1 MHLLLTNDD
10 GIYAAGLHTLARACL
25 QRGHK
30 VTICAPASQQSATSH
45 RLTITNSLMAREYE
59 FEGATAYSVDGSPVD
74 CVRVGRYLADSP
86 VDFCLSGINDGENL
100 GSGLYYSGT
109 AAAARE
115 AAMLNLPAI
124 AVSIGINAT
133 EEMRLNLANV
143 ALDLMDKL
151 KGSALPRLTFASI
164 NCKALPVSELK
175 PLTLAPISDSFYID
189 NYIKRVNPRGVQYFW
204 IEAGEAIEPPQPGTD
219 VALFQQGYITC
230 TFVGGFTDKNALYR
244 GRVGN

>member
-10 GIYAAGLHTLARACL
+10 GIYAAGLHSLARAAID
-25 QRGHK
+25 RGHK

-45 RLTITNSLMAREYE
+45 RLTITNSLMAREYA

-124 AVSIGINAT
+124 AVSIGVNAN
-133 EEMRLNLANV
+133 EEMRLNLAHV

-151 KGSALPRLTFASI
+151 SGEPMPRLTFASI
-164 NCKALPVSELK
+164 NARALPVDQLK
-175 PLTLAPISDSFYID
+175 PLVLAPISDSFYID
-189 NYIKRVNPRGVQYFW
+189 SYIKRVNPRGVQYFW
-204 IEAGEAIEPPQPGTD
+204 IEAGEMIEPAKPGTD
-219 VALFQQGYITC
+219 VALFHQGHITC
-230 TFVGGFTDKNALYR
+230 TFVGGFTDRNEQYR
-244 GRVGN
+244 DKLER